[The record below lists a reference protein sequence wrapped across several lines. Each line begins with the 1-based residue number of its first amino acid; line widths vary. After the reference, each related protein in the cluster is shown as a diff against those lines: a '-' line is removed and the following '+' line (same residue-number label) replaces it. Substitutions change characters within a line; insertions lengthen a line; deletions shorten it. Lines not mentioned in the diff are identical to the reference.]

1 MKHLLAAMVVAV
13 GAGGVAGADST
24 WHVGVDARTDL
35 GTHPG
40 RLAVGMRHCVW
51 DGTLVV
57 DPMAVLDGEHDLD
70 ALAEWYPDERF
81 ALLFGWRWTA
91 ISVAEGILHQQRSLL
106 GLTAVGPSFFGK
118 RVRTSASLELETLW
132 VKHGADTQTEWIGIN
147 RNFMDHVGLGLFVRV
162 EYAL

>member
-1 MKHLLAAMVVAV
+1 MKRLLLAIAVVSS
-13 GAGGVAGADST
+13 AGGIAAADST
-24 WHVGVDARTDL
+24 WHLGVDARTDL

-57 DPMAVLDGEHDLD
+57 DPMAIVDGEHDLD
-70 ALAEWYPDERF
+70 ALADWYFDDRI
-81 ALLFGWRWTA
+81 ALMLGWRWSV
-91 ISVAEGILHQQRSLL
+91 ISVASGYLQQQRSLV
-106 GLTAVGPSFFGK
+106 GLTGVGPSFFGK

-132 VKHGADTQTEWIGIN
+132 VKHGADTETEWIGIN